1 MHTPGEVATALGI
14 AAPTLR
20 KWSTDL
26 ARLLS
31 PQARRAG
38 AKGRRYSDDD
48 VELLRHYQKL
58 LHDGATYEQARAALV
73 AQQRPA
79 SDATAPV
86 IGAVEVIQPSDETAA
101 LQALIAATQQI
112 VASQRQHIEAQE
124 RLIAQL
130 QQQSEHDRA
139 ALDQVQQRADQDR
152 ADLILALER
161 ARADEARALEALR
174 AAVRKIPRW
183 LRGLLGLGV

>member
-48 VELLRHYQKL
+48 LTLLRRYQQL
-58 LHDGATYEQARAALV
+58 LHDGATYEQARSGLI
-73 AQQRPA
+73 AQQRPT
-79 SDATAPV
+79 SDATAPAVGDVTV
-86 IGAVEVIQPSDETAA
+86 IEPSDETATLRA
-101 LQALIAATQQI
+101 MMAATQQI

-130 QQQSEHDRA
+130 QQQSEYDRA
-139 ALDQVQQRADQDR
+139 ALDQ
-152 ADLILALER
+152 
-161 ARADEARALEALR
+161 ARADEARALAELR
-174 AAVRKIPRW
+174 GVLVKIPHW
-183 LRGLLGLGV
+183 LRMLLGLGA